1 MNIYKKTETVIKTEN
16 KQVIVTNNWGWGMI
30 EAGEKN
36 VTNFQGVINE
46 SEL

>member
-1 MNIYKKTETVIKTEN
+1 MNIHKKTETVINIEN

-36 VTNFQGVINE
+36 KCYKLPGSNK
-46 SEL
+46 